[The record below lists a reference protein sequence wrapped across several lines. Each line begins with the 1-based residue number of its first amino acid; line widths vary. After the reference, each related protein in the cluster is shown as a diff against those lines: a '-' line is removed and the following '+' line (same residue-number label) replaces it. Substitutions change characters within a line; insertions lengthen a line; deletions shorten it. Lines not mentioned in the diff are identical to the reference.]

1 MSGTVYNSSQ
11 ELGTLMTEVHKKK
24 FLLIC
29 CSVFFLVCFG
39 WLFSWMFVWLVWF
52 GWI

>member
-11 ELGTLMTEVHKKK
+11 ELGTLMTEVHKKT

-29 CSVFFLVCFG
+29 CSVFFPCVF
-39 WLFSWMFVWLVWF
+39 WLVV
-52 GWI
+52 